1 MQLKAPTPNTA
12 GSYNAVIDRVFYWPL
27 KRDNYCM
34 HEFEDDPIYEY
45 AKNSPR
51 NHNPL
56 MSIPT
61 YRAVEPLYIV
71 MLRNNNQAEP
81 MFKTW
86 IRKHQIDHATV
97 SGNRMMLHHQQAFD
111 RFLVTWT
118 HEWTAITVWDTWNRR
133 HIYVD

>member
-1 MQLKAPTPNTA
+1 
-12 GSYNAVIDRVFYWPL
+12 
-27 KRDNYCM
+27 
-34 HEFEDDPIYEY
+34 
-45 AKNSPR
+45 
-51 NHNPL
+51 

-86 IRKHQIDHATV
+86 IRRHQIEHATV

-111 RFLVTWT
+111 RFLVTWS
-118 HEWTAITVWDTWNRR
+118 HEWDAITVWDTWNRR